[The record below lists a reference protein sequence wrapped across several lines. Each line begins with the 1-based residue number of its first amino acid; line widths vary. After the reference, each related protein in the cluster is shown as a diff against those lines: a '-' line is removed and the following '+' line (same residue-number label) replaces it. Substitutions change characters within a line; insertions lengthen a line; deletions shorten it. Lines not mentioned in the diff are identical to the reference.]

1 MTRAPAS
8 LVATPSQTVGPFFQV
23 GLGATDALGSLVS
36 ADARGEPVRLQ
47 LRVLDGNGAPVPD
60 CLVEIYQPDGEG
72 HYGRAP
78 FSGFG
83 RLATRA
89 DGSCVFET
97 IRPGRATDGRGGV
110 QAPHVNVCLFARGLL
125 RQLYTRIYFA
135 GDPDL
140 DRDPVLALVPA
151 ERRSALHALA
161 IDGPADA
168 PRVWEFVIRL
178 QGERETP
185 FFDL

>member
-23 GLGATDALGSLVS
+23 GLAATDALGSLVS
-36 ADARGEPVRLQ
+36 PEVNGERMRLQ

-60 CLVEIYQPDGEG
+60 CLVEIYQPDGDG
-72 HYGRAP
+72 QYGRAP

-83 RLATRA
+83 RLATGA
-89 DGSCVFET
+89 DGSCAFET
-97 IRPGRATDGRGGV
+97 IRPGAVADGSGGM
-110 QAPHVNVCLFARGLL
+110 QAPHVSVCLFARGLL

-140 DRDPVLALVPA
+140 DGDPVLSLVPA
-151 ERRSALHALA
+151 ARRSLLQASTIAGQA
-161 IDGPADA
+161 GA
-168 PRVWEFVIRL
+168 PRIWEFVIRL
-178 QGERETP
+178 QGEHETP

>member
-1 MTRAPAS
+1 MDTPTP
-8 LVATPSQTVGPFFQV
+8 LVATPSQTVGPFFRV
-23 GLGATDALGSLVS
+23 GVAATDALGSLV
-36 ADARGEPVRLQ
+36 APEVAGERLRLQ
-47 LRVLDGNGAPVPD
+47 LRVLDGDGVPVPD
-60 CLVEIYQPDGEG
+60 CLIEIYQADAEGE
-72 HYGRAP
+72 YGRAP

-83 RLATRA
+83 RLATQP

-97 IRPGRATDGRGGV
+97 IRPGRVADGHGGV
-110 QAPHVNVCLFARGLL
+110 QASHVNVCLFARGLL

-151 ERRSALHALA
+151 GRRSSLLA
-161 IDGPADA
+161 SPVRETASS
-168 PRVWEFVIRL
+168 PRTWEFVIRL
-178 QGERETP
+178 QGERETL